1 MHACT
6 RKWAESYDQFAMLVT
21 SVCAVI
27 RHSEHIPCFVI
38 TLCIY
43 TAKVCRVLTKNKQ
56 HVPTHVWTVYKH

>member
-1 MHACT
+1 MYACT
-6 RKWAESYDQFAMLVT
+6 HKCVESYDQFVMLLM

-27 RHSEHIPCFVI
+27 HHNEQSSCFVI

-56 HVPTHVWTVYKH
+56 HVPTHVWTV